1 MIKDSR
7 RFDRMFGITVNV
19 EIQSLI
25 FQNKIDEYTI
35 ESQYDGFIMYE
46 ISDRDYK
53 RNDLTNKITKAL
65 IKYGRT
71 YKDNI

>member
-65 IKYGRT
+65 IKYGRA